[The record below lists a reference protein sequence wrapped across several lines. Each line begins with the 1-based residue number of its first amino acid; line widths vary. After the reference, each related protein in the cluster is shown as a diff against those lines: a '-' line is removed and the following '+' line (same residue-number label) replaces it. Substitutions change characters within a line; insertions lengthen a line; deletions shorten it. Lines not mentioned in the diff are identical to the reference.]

1 MHQRR
6 MRRATMLAITLG
18 LLFTVLLTAGRE
30 LYPDTSRRGEG
41 RAYGG
46 LLP

>member
-1 MHQRR
+1 
-6 MRRATMLAITLG
+6 MRRATVLAITLG

-30 LYPDTSRRGEG
+30 LYPDASRWRGHDD
-41 RAYGG
+41 RV